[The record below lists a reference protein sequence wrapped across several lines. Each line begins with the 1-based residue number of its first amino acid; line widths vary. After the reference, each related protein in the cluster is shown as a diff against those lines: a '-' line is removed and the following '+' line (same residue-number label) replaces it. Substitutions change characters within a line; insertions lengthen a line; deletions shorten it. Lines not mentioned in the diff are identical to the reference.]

1 MRDAIECVNKALR
14 VQNSGL
20 RLDQSPESAAMMVGV
35 LRDGGALY
43 LAQVAHASALLVS
56 GGAGTRLFF
65 DGDIEQRGLGLSD
78 LLELRYYRGGDFF
91 GEDYLLMGAPNS
103 LTAIEREA
111 PTPKSVIRLVNE
123 IADLPSAYSLTKI
136 SLGEG
141 KVENRLLSLAMLL
154 DEAEPPPTDSQTGAQ
169 IRPAEE
175 LADELS
181 PDEVTEADTDLADVV
196 EEKQFDFQEPDAFLV
211 EEDEEPGVEIIE
223 EPVIID
229 IPQEESGSDTFEFTD
244 TDLVT
249 DTDLA
254 ISDIPVQASDITTDR
269 HDDEPVDFQ
278 ADISDTIQA
287 DTFEEDREF
296 IFAHEPEPV
305 DDDIEDEFS
314 PMSLRRHP
322 PTGPGSDCPAGAP

>member
-35 LRDGGALY
+35 LRDGALY

-196 EEKQFDFQEPDAFLV
+196 EENSLIFRNPMPFLWKKMKN
-211 EEDEEPGVEIIE
+211 
-223 EPVIID
+223 PVWKLLKSLSSLIF
-229 IPQEESGSDTFEFTD
+229 PRKSLE
-244 TDLVT
+244 
-249 DTDLA
+249 A
-254 ISDIPVQASDITTDR
+254 IRLNLPILILLQ
-269 HDDEPVDFQ
+269 
-278 ADISDTIQA
+278 IQ
-287 DTFEEDREF
+287 T
-296 IFAHEPEPV
+296 
-305 DDDIEDEFS
+305 
-314 PMSLRRHP
+314 LL
-322 PTGPGSDCPAGAP
+322 